1 MTAGNDDVLAEVVAM
16 LTEVVG
22 EDFLLEQ
29 AVGPDTAF
37 NADLGL
43 ESIEFVAL
51 AEKLQRHYGPRI
63 EFAAFIAGMDLD
75 QIMNMTVGDLTAH
88 IAARLAAPA
97 GDTACAAS
105 GTPAA
110 SATPGTPAAPGAPA
124 VPGASAAYA

>member
-1 MTAGNDDVLAEVVAM
+1 MRPDNDVLAEVVEM

-29 AVGPDTAF
+29 EVGPDTAF

-51 AEKLQRHYGPRI
+51 AERLQRRYGRRI

-88 IAARLAAPA
+88 ISARLAAPA
-97 GDTACAAS
+97 EDAPAPDAAPDAVPAP
-105 GTPAA
+105 GAA
-110 SATPGTPAAPGAPA
+110 SAPAAP
-124 VPGASAAYA
+124 AAYA